1 MPNLGRPRNTVTL
14 MGRDILQKL
23 GIQNFAMC
31 NIAKHCKMGIPKI
44 PTPMHKIR
52 KV

>member
-1 MPNLGRPRNTVTL
+1 MPNLGRPTKYSHPNGKIYPSKTGNPKYT
-14 MGRDILQKL
+14 ILTKQ
-23 GIQNFAMC
+23 
-31 NIAKHCKMGIPKI
+31 HCKTGIPKI